1 VAVLA
6 GIGHGDR
13 PGCKDGPVPDLPRHP
28 RRRLALVIV
37 IAELVVAVTT
47 ALVVGLTYR
56 HLDSNL
62 ATLPEIP
69 HVVAPP
75 EPEPDEVRTAL
86 NVLVMGSDSRAG
98 ANAIDHEASDSER
111 SDVTILLHVSADR
124 ETAYGVSIPRD
135 TMVERP
141 DCDVDGETVAG
152 ADAAIWNEAFM
163 VGGPLCTVRQV
174 EHVTGVYVDHTVVV
188 DFNGFKEMVDA
199 VDGVEVCIPR
209 DVHDPGHGITL
220 EAGRRLVTGDE
231 ALDYVRE
238 RTVLSANADLGRMRR
253 QQAFVA
259 SMVGRVL
266 SAGTLASPTRLYGFL
281 DAATASVTLDRELGG
296 LGDLVDLAAQFRAT
310 DPARIRFVT
319 APVEP
324 YPADINRLQLA
335 HEADRMWRLIR
346 EDRPLGELGRLAI
359 GADDP
364 VGAPDGGDG
373 SEAARDREANG
384 LCA

>member
-1 VAVLA
+1 V
-6 GIGHGDR
+6 
-13 PGCKDGPVPDLPRHP
+13 
-28 RRRLALVIV
+28 LVILV
-37 IAELVVAVTT
+37 AELVVAVAT
-47 ALVVGLTYR
+47 ALAVGLSYR

-62 ATLPEIP
+62 ETLPEIE
-69 HVVAPP
+69 HVVEAPVAAP
-75 EPEPDEVRTAL
+75 EQPRTPL

-98 ANAIDHEASDSER
+98 EGNGIDGEASDSER
-111 SDVTILLHVSADR
+111 SDATILLHVSADR

-141 DCDVDGETVAG
+141 DCEVDGETVPG
-152 ADAAIWNEAFM
+152 AAAAIWNEAFM

-174 EHVTGVYVDHTVVV
+174 EHVTGLYVDHTVVV
-188 DFNGFKEMVDA
+188 DFNGFKDMVDA

-209 DVHDPGHGITL
+209 DVHDPAHGITL
-220 EAGRRLVTGDE
+220 EAGRRLVSGDE

-266 SAGTLASPTRLYGFL
+266 SAGTLANPTRLYGFL
-281 DAATASVTLDRELGG
+281 DAATASLTLDRELGS
-296 LGDLVDLAAQFRAT
+296 LGDLVDLASELDAT

-319 APVEP
+319 VPVEA

-335 HEADRMWRLIR
+335 PEAEQLWRLVR
-346 EDRPLGELGRLAI
+346 EDRSLGELGRLAI
-359 GADDP
+359 SAGDP
-364 VGAPDGGDG
+364 VGSPGAGND